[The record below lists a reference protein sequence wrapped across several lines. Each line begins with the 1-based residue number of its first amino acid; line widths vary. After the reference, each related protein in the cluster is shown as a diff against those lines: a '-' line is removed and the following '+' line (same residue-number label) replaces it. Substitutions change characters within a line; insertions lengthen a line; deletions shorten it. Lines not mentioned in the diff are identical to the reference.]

1 MVSRMLSSQSLLTH
15 KGLFQGLQRTSA
27 YLNFAVRFFS
37 ADSLDGELSAPK
49 RKIMRQV
56 FARPTHDRIAK
67 YVLSQDEAVRIDV
80 LKAFTGI
87 DSLNSAKQLDEHY
100 NPFDA
105 LYNLRKLINST
116 SSKEV
121 FETARD
127 SSVEVLLG
135 GKKNNNASELL
146 KELSG
151 LYGDFADAVPSER
164 NRSTV
169 DFLCET
175 GFGFITIEFQ
185 VAKQEYWDKR
195 ALAYISSIY
204 GNQLRTGVG
213 YDQIRDVIGINLLG
227 DGSTPYWKDG
237 GFVREYTFVD
247 KRNSKNEIP
256 SLKLMQYSLGDANLD
271 HPDFKENE
279 KLRQWIEFFKS
290 AHEKKSTPPS
300 LDEPV
305 KNAYDMIRVDKLKSK
320 HPELLR
326 STDEFFANLT
336 EHDKA
341 VKEKGIEETKIAIAK
356 NLIKSTK
363 LSDKEI
369 AEVSGLS
376 LEDVE
381 KA

>member
-1 MVSRMLSSQSLLTH
+1 MLLYLSFYSRGIENDFIIYRHT
-15 KGLFQGLQRTSA
+15 
-27 YLNFAVRFFS
+27 VRFFS
-37 ADSLDGELSAPK
+37 DSLDGEHSAPK
-49 RKIMRQV
+49 REIMRQV
-56 FARPTHDRIAK
+56 FARPMHDRIAK
-67 YVLSQDEAVRIDV
+67 YVLSQDEAVRIDI

-87 DSLNSAKQLDEHY
+87 DSLTSAKQLDEH

-105 LYNLRKLINST
+105 LYNLRTLINSA
-116 SSKEV
+116 SSQEV
-121 FETARD
+121 FETIRE

-135 GKKNNNASELL
+135 GKKNKKASGLVKKL
-146 KELSG
+146 GG
-151 LYGDFADAVPSER
+151 LYGDFAHAVPSGK

-185 VAKQEYWDKR
+185 VTKQVYWDKR